1 MFPHLT
7 GLGIHDPKQIE
18 RYSLRQEA
26 HKDVLK
32 IYFHKQKGELFAKSV
47 KFKYPR
53 QVKNVLV
60 DSGSHKYKEVTEINR
75 NLTLVIDELNKLT
88 KPEKLAEVDVKQKI
102 LSDLRHL
109 EKVVSS
115 KITEIEADLEKLKE
129 RLSEIAS
136 RIKTIWRADVRASAL
151 FF

>member
-1 MFPHLT
+1 MFPYLI
-7 GLGIHDPKQIE
+7 GLGIQDPKQIE

-60 DSGSHKYKEVTEINR
+60 DSGSHQYKEVTEINR
-75 NLTLVIDELNKLT
+75 NLTLVIDELNKIT
-88 KPEKLAEVDVKQKI
+88 KPAPQAEIELKQKI
-102 LSDLRHL
+102 LTDLRHL

-115 KITEIEADLEKLKE
+115 KISEIEADLEKLK
-129 RLSEIAS
+129 
-136 RIKTIWRADVRASAL
+136 
-151 FF
+151 

>member
-1 MFPHLT
+1 MYPNLT

-32 IYFHKQKGELFAKSV
+32 IYFHKQKGELFAKSL

-60 DSGSHKYKEVTEINR
+60 DSGTHLYKEVSEINR
-75 NLTLVIDELNKLT
+75 NLTLVIDELNLITRPKRLN
-88 KPEKLAEVDVKQKI
+88 EKDLKQKI

-109 EKVVSS
+109 EKVVSD
-115 KITEIEADLEKLKE
+115 KIQEIEADLEKLK
-129 RLSEIAS
+129 
-136 RIKTIWRADVRASAL
+136 
-151 FF
+151 

>member
-1 MFPHLT
+1 MYPHLT

-60 DSGSHKYKEVTEINR
+60 DSGSHQYKEVTEINR

-88 KPEKLAEVDVKQKI
+88 KPAKTTEVDVKKKI
-102 LSDLRHL
+102 LTDLRHL

-115 KITEIEADLEKLKE
+115 KIAEIEADLEKLK
-129 RLSEIAS
+129 
-136 RIKTIWRADVRASAL
+136 
-151 FF
+151 

>member
-1 MFPHLT
+1 MFPYLI
-7 GLGIHDPKQIE
+7 GLGIQDPKQIE

-60 DSGSHKYKEVTEINR
+60 DSGSHQYKEVTEINR
-75 NLTLVIDELNKLT
+75 NLTLVIDELNKIT
-88 KPEKLAEVDVKQKI
+88 KPAPQAEIDLKQKI
-102 LSDLRHL
+102 LTDLRHL

-115 KITEIEADLEKLKE
+115 KISEIEADLQKLK
-129 RLSEIAS
+129 
-136 RIKTIWRADVRASAL
+136 
-151 FF
+151 

>member
-7 GLGIHDPKQIE
+7 GLGITDPTQIE

-32 IYFHKQKGELFAKSV
+32 IYFKKQKGELFAKSV

-60 DSGSHKYKEVTEINR
+60 DSGSHQYKEVTEINR
-75 NLTLVIDELNKLT
+75 NLTLIIDELNKIT
-88 KPEKLAEVDVKQKI
+88 QNVQISQVDVKQKI

-109 EKVVSS
+109 EKVVAS
-115 KITEIEADLEKLKE
+115 KIAEIESDLEKL
-129 RLSEIAS
+129 
-136 RIKTIWRADVRASAL
+136 
-151 FF
+151 

>member
-7 GLGIHDPKQIE
+7 GLGIQDPKQIE

-32 IYFHKQKGELFAKSV
+32 IYFRKQKGELFAKSV

-75 NLTLVIDELNKLT
+75 NLTLVIDELNKIT
-88 KPEKLAEVDVKQKI
+88 KPEKLAETDVKQKI

-109 EKVVSS
+109 EKVVAS
-115 KITEIEADLEKLKE
+115 KIAEIEADLEKLK
-129 RLSEIAS
+129 
-136 RIKTIWRADVRASAL
+136 
-151 FF
+151 

>member
-1 MFPHLT
+1 MFTHLT
-7 GLGIHDPKQIE
+7 GLGITDPTQIE

-32 IYFHKQKGELFAKSV
+32 IYFKKQKGELFAKSV

-60 DSGSHKYKEVTEINR
+60 DSGSHQYKEVTEINR
-75 NLTLVIDELNKLT
+75 NLTLIIDELNQIT
-88 KPEKLAEVDVKQKI
+88 KHVQITQVDVKQKI

-109 EKVVSS
+109 EKVVAS
-115 KITEIEADLEKLKE
+115 KIAEIESDLEKL
-129 RLSEIAS
+129 
-136 RIKTIWRADVRASAL
+136 
-151 FF
+151 

>member
-1 MFPHLT
+1 MYPYLT
-7 GLGIHDPKQIE
+7 GLGIHDPNQIE

-53 QVKNVLV
+53 QIKNVLV
-60 DSGSHKYKEVTEINR
+60 DSGSHQYKEVTEINR
-75 NLTLVIDELNKLT
+75 NLTLVIDELNRIT
-88 KPEKLAEVDVKQKI
+88 KPPKQSETDIKQKI
-102 LSDLRHL
+102 LVDLKHL

-115 KITEIEADLEKLKE
+115 KIAEIEADLEKLK
-129 RLSEIAS
+129 
-136 RIKTIWRADVRASAL
+136 
-151 FF
+151 

>member
-1 MFPHLT
+1 MFANLI
-7 GLGIHDPKQIE
+7 GLGIQDPQQIE

-32 IYFHKQKGELFAKSV
+32 IYFRKQKGELFAKSI

-53 QVKNVLV
+53 QIKNVLV

-75 NLTLVIDELNKLT
+75 NLTLVIDELNKIT
-88 KPEKLAEVDVKQKI
+88 KPVKLAAVDVKQKI

-115 KITEIEADLEKLKE
+115 KIAEIEADLEKLK
-129 RLSEIAS
+129 
-136 RIKTIWRADVRASAL
+136 
-151 FF
+151 

>member
-1 MFPHLT
+1 MYPNLT

-60 DSGSHKYKEVTEINR
+60 DSGTHHYKEVTEINR
-75 NLTLVIDELNKLT
+75 NLTLVIDELNSITRPAMLK
-88 KPEKLAEVDVKQKI
+88 EKDLKKKI

-115 KITEIEADLEKLKE
+115 KIHEIESDLEKLK
-129 RLSEIAS
+129 
-136 RIKTIWRADVRASAL
+136 
-151 FF
+151 